1 VDIGVEVGAGVLAGG
16 VATGETVIGVGTN
29 VTGTPVAVATAKVG
43 AAAGVGDVAGRT
55 IRLCATQPTP
65 QASAPRNTSAITST
79 RI

>member
-1 VDIGVEVGAGVLAGG
+1 VGIGVEVGAGVLAGS

-29 VTGTPVAVATAKVG
+29 VAGTPVAVAIARVG
-43 AAAGVGDVAGRT
+43 AAVGVGDVAGRT

-65 QASAPRNTSAITST
+65 QASAPKSTSATTSI